1 MPLNAHQ
8 ITKIHIL
15 SNVSKSKD
23 NQTIKIGHLIEYS
36 VRTIFFFQKSF
47 REWGRETSFRPLFI
61 KKNALY
67 KLKTSGQ
74 RLNFNLFW

>member
-15 SNVSKSKD
+15 SNISKSKD
-23 NQTIKIGHLIEYS
+23 NQTTKIGHLIEYS
-36 VRTIFFFQKSF
+36 VRTFFFQKSF

-61 KKNALY
+61 KKMLY
-67 KLKTSGQ
+67 IS
-74 RLNFNLFW
+74 

>member
-36 VRTIFFFQKSF
+36 VRTIFFFKNHS
-47 REWGRETSFRPLFI
+47 ENEVGKLVSDLF
-61 KKNALY
+61 L
-67 KLKTSGQ
+67 
-74 RLNFNLFW
+74 